1 MQNGSR
7 LDFLFFHKVTKE
19 PLAVV
24 EVDGYFFHKE
34 GTRQAERNALK
45 DSILRKIGIP
55 LLRLSTLTETGREGE
70 KLKSFLLGFH
80 SIRKGRSSLV
90 RIAES

>member
-24 EVDGYFFHKE
+24 EVDGYLFHWE
-34 GTRQAERNALK
+34 GTRQAERDSLK
-45 DSILRKIGIP
+45 DSVLRKIGIP
-55 LLRLSTLTETGREGE
+55 LLRLSTRTEDGND
-70 KLKSFLLGFH
+70 
-80 SIRKGRSSLV
+80 LV
-90 RIAES
+90 KV